1 MKNKKV
7 AIVGGGLAGSEAA
20 WQLSLMDISSNLY
33 EMRPNK
39 KTPAH
44 KTSLLAELVCSNS
57 FRSDDHN
64 NNAVGQLHWEM
75 RAADGLI
82 ISMGDK
88 ARIPA
93 GSAMAVDR
101 MKFSSKIT
109 NLIKNNSLINIIQ
122 KEIIDLKQLTE
133 DHVIIASGPLTSN
146 NLAQSLIELTGSKNL
161 YFYDAIA
168 PTVYADSIDYQ
179 STWFQSR
186 YDKGDSVEEREAY
199 LNCPMTK
206 DEYYEFVSKISE
218 SDKADFNDWETDVPF
233 FSGCLPI
240 EVMASRGKDTL
251 RFGPMKPVGLTNP
264 RSDKKPY
271 AVVQLRKE
279 NKEGTLFNIV
289 GFQTKI
295 KHSRQAEILRSI
307 KGLQEARFAR
317 LGGIHK
323 NTFLNSPDILDK
335 YFQLKSNPN
344 ISLAGQI
351 TGVEGYVESAAIGLL
366 VGRIVGAKI
375 LGEEVMLPPPDT
387 ALGALAHHL
396 ITENNNFQPMNINFG
411 LFKSAVNNL
420 KGKKNRRERYSSYTS
435 TAKSSFLSWLESQSI
450 FHRSFVKKH
459 DLDPV

>member
-20 WQLSLMDISSNLY
+20 WQLSLMGISSNLY

-57 FRSDDHN
+57 FRSDDHT

-251 RFGPMKPVGLTNP
+251 RFGPMKPIGLTNP
-264 RSDKKPY
+264 KSDKKPY

-435 TAKSSFLSWLESQSI
+435 TAKSSFLIWLESQSI
-450 FHRSFVKKH
+450 FHKSFVKKH

>member
-20 WQLSLMDISSNLY
+20 WQLSLMGISSNLY

-57 FRSDDHN
+57 FRSDDHT

-264 RSDKKPY
+264 KSDKKPY

-335 YFQLKSNPN
+335 YFQLKSYPN

-375 LGEEVMLPPPDT
+375 LGKEVKLPSADT
-387 ALGALAHHL
+387 ALGALANHL
-396 ITENNNFQPMNINFG
+396 ITHNNDFQPMNVNFG
-411 LFKSAVNNL
+411 LFKSTVKDF
-420 KGKKNRRERYSSYTS
+420 KGKKNRRERYAAYTS
-435 TAKSSFLSWLESQSI
+435 IAKSSFNNWLESQS
-450 FHRSFVKKH
+450 S
-459 DLDPV
+459 L

>member
-20 WQLSLMDISSNLY
+20 WQLSLMGISSNLY

-109 NLIKNNSLINIIQ
+109 NLIKNNSLINIIH
-122 KEIIDLKQLTE
+122 KEIIDLKQMTE

-251 RFGPMKPVGLTNP
+251 RFGPMKPIGLTNP
-264 RSDKKPY
+264 KSDKKPY

>member
-1 MKNKKV
+1 MTKKKV

-20 WQLSLMDISSNLY
+20 WQLGRMGISSNLY
-33 EMRPNK
+33 EMRPIK

-57 FRSDDHN
+57 FRSDDHT

-82 ISMGDK
+82 ISIGDK

-101 MKFSSKIT
+101 VKFSSEIT
-109 NLIKNNSLINIIQ
+109 KLIKNNSFVTIIQ
-122 KEIIDLKQLTE
+122 KEITDLEKLTE
-133 DHVIIASGPLTSN
+133 DHIIIASGPLTSN
-146 NLAQSLIELTGSKNL
+146 KLAQSLIKLTGSKNL

-168 PTVYADSIDYQ
+168 PTVYADSINYEC
-179 STWFQSR
+179 TWFQSR

-206 DEYYEFVSKISE
+206 DEYYEFVCKISE
-218 SDKADFNDWETDVPF
+218 SDKADFNDWETDIPF

-264 RSDKKPY
+264 KSDRKPF

-279 NKEGTLFNIV
+279 NQEGTLFNIV

-295 KHSRQAEILRSI
+295 KHARQAEILRSI
-307 KGLQEARFAR
+307 NGLKEARFAR

-335 YFQLKSNPN
+335 LFQLKSYPN

-366 VGRIVGAKI
+366 VGRIVGAKM
-375 LGEEVMLPPPDT
+375 LGEDVRLPPPDT

-396 ITENNNFQPMNINFG
+396 IAENNDFQPMNVNFG
-411 LFKSAVNNL
+411 LFKSTVNNL
-420 KGKKNRRERYSSYTS
+420 RGKKNRQERYSAYTS
-435 TAKSSFLSWLESQSI
+435 NAKSSFLSWLDSQSI
-450 FHRSFVKKH
+450 
-459 DLDPV
+459 L

>member
-1 MKNKKV
+1 MKNKKI

-20 WQLSLMDISSNLY
+20 WQLSLMGISSNLY

-57 FRSDDHN
+57 FRSDDHT

-168 PTVYADSIDYQ
+168 PTIYADSIDYQ

-264 RSDKKPY
+264 KSDTKPY

-411 LFKSAVNNL
+411 LFKSAINNL

>member
-1 MKNKKV
+1 MVEKKV
-7 AIVGGGLAGSEAA
+7 AIVGGGLAGCEAA
-20 WQLSLMDISSNLY
+20 WQLGQMGIPSNLY

-39 KTPAH
+39 NTPAH
-44 KTSLLAELVCSNS
+44 KTSFLAELVCSNS
-57 FRSDDHN
+57 FRSGDDI

-82 ISMGDK
+82 ISTGDK
-88 ARIPA
+88 SRIPA

-101 MKFSSKIT
+101 NQFSSRIT
-109 NLIKNNSLINIIQ
+109 EIIEKHPLISLNH
-122 KEIIDLKQLTE
+122 KEITDLKQLKE

-146 NLAQSLIELTGSKNL
+146 KLAQSLIELTGSKNL

-168 PTVYADSIDYQ
+168 PTIYADSIDYE

-186 YDKGDSVEEREAY
+186 YDKGDTVEEREAY

-206 DEYYEFVSKISE
+206 DEYYEFVSKICK
-218 SDKADFNDWETDVPF
+218 SDKADFNDWEKDVPF
-233 FSGCLPI
+233 FSGCLSI

-264 RSDKKPY
+264 KNQVKPY

-307 KGLQEARFAR
+307 SGLQDARFAR

-323 NTFLNSPDILDK
+323 NTFLNSPDILDRH
-335 YFQLKSNPN
+335 FQLKTYPKV
-344 ISLAGQI
+344 SLAGQI
-351 TGVEGYVESAAIGLL
+351 TGVEGYVECCYRSVSRTNGWSKNFKQRGDIAS
-366 VGRIVGAKI
+366 
-375 LGEEVMLPPPDT
+375 PDT
-387 ALGALAHHL
+387 ALGALANHL
-396 ITENNNFQPMNINFG
+396 ISQNDDFQPMNINFG
-411 LFKSAVNNL
+411 LFKSSINNL
-420 KGKKNRRERYSSYTS
+420 KGKKNRRERYSTYTS
-435 TAKSSFLSWLESQSI
+435 IAKSSFQNWLKAI
-450 FHRSFVKKH
+450 NFI
-459 DLDPV
+459 

>member
-20 WQLSLMDISSNLY
+20 WQLGSMGISSNLY

-57 FRSDDHN
+57 FRSDDHT

-101 MKFSSKIT
+101 MKFSSGIT
-109 NLIKNNSLINIIQ
+109 NLIKNNSFINTIQ
-122 KEIIDLKQLTE
+122 KEITDLKHLTE

-146 NLAQSLIELTGSKNL
+146 KLAQSLIELTGYKNL

-168 PTVYADSIDYQ
+168 PTVYADSIDYE

-206 DEYYEFVSKISE
+206 DEYYEFVSKISK
-218 SDKADFNDWETDVPF
+218 SDKADFNDWEADVPF

-251 RFGPMKPVGLTNP
+251 RFGPMKPIGLTNP
-264 RSDKKPY
+264 KSDIKPY

-295 KHSRQAEILRSI
+295 KHSRQAELLRSI

>member
-1 MKNKKV
+1 MSEKKV

-20 WQLSLMDISSNLY
+20 WQLGRMGISSNLY
-33 EMRPNK
+33 EMRPNQ

-57 FRSDDHN
+57 FRSDDHT

-109 NLIKNNSLINIIQ
+109 NLIKNNSLITIIQ

-218 SDKADFNDWETDVPF
+218 SNKADFNDWETDVPF

-240 EVMASRGKDTL
+240 EVMASRGRYTL
-251 RFGPMKPVGLTNP
+251 RFGPMKPIGLTNP
-264 RSDKKPY
+264 KSDKKPY

-335 YFQLKSNPN
+335 FSAIALQHSELTAPYFS
-344 ISLAGQI
+344 II
-351 TGVEGYVESAAIGLL
+351 FLL
-366 VGRIVGAKI
+366 TFKI
-375 LGEEVMLPPPDT
+375 FIF
-387 ALGALAHHL
+387 ALF
-396 ITENNNFQPMNINFG
+396 E
-411 LFKSAVNNL
+411 
-420 KGKKNRRERYSSYTS
+420 
-435 TAKSSFLSWLESQSI
+435 
-450 FHRSFVKKH
+450 
-459 DLDPV
+459 

>member
-20 WQLSLMDISSNLY
+20 WQLSLMGISSNLY

-57 FRSDDHN
+57 FRSDDHT

-122 KEIIDLKQLTE
+122 KEIIDIKQLRE
-133 DHVIIASGPLTSN
+133 DHVIVASGPLTSN
-146 NLAQSLIELTGSKNL
+146 KLAQSLIELTGSKNL

-264 RSDKKPY
+264 KSDKKPY

-335 YFQLKSNPN
+335 YFQLKSYPN

-411 LFKSAVNNL
+411 LFKSAANNL

>member
-20 WQLSLMDISSNLY
+20 WQLSLMGISSNLY

-57 FRSDDHN
+57 FRSDDHT

-218 SDKADFNDWETDVPF
+218 SDKTDFNDWETDVPF

>member
-20 WQLSLMDISSNLY
+20 WQLSLMGISSNLY

-57 FRSDDHN
+57 FRSDDHT

-122 KEIIDLKQLTE
+122 KEIIDLKQLIE

-264 RSDKKPY
+264 KSDTKPY

>member
-20 WQLSLMDISSNLY
+20 WQLSLMGISSNLY

-57 FRSDDHN
+57 FRSDDHT

-264 RSDKKPY
+264 KSDTKPY

-307 KGLQEARFAR
+307 SGLQDARFAR

-323 NTFLNSPDILDK
+323 NTFLNSPDILDRH
-335 YFQLKSNPN
+335 FQLKTYPKV
-344 ISLAGQI
+344 SLAGQI

-366 VGRIVGAKI
+366 VGRMVGAKI
-375 LGEEVMLPPPDT
+375 LSREVLLPPPDT

-396 ITENNNFQPMNINFG
+396 ISQNDDFQPMNINFG
-411 LFKSAVNNL
+411 LFKSSINNL
-420 KGKKNRRERYSSYTS
+420 KGKKNRRERYSTYTS
-435 TAKSSFLSWLESQSI
+435 VAKSSFQNWLKTMNI
-450 FHRSFVKKH
+450 V
-459 DLDPV
+459 

>member
-20 WQLSLMDISSNLY
+20 WQLSLMGISSNLY

-57 FRSDDHN
+57 FRSDDHT

-122 KEIIDLKQLTE
+122 KEISDLKQLTE
-133 DHVIIASGPLTSN
+133 QHVIIASGPLTSN

-251 RFGPMKPVGLTNP
+251 RFGPMKPIGLTNP
-264 RSDKKPY
+264 KSDKKPY

-375 LGEEVMLPPPDT
+375 LGEDVMLPPPDT

>member
-20 WQLSLMDISSNLY
+20 WQLSLMGISSNLY

-57 FRSDDHN
+57 FRSDDHT

-109 NLIKNNSLINIIQ
+109 NLIKNNSLVNIIQ

-168 PTVYADSIDYQ
+168 PTVYADSIDYK

-264 RSDKKPY
+264 KSDKKPY

-411 LFKSAVNNL
+411 LFKSAINNL

>member
-20 WQLSLMDISSNLY
+20 WQLSLMGISSNLY

-57 FRSDDHN
+57 FRSDDHT

-122 KEIIDLKQLTE
+122 KEISDLKQLTE
-133 DHVIIASGPLTSN
+133 QHVIIASGPLTSN

-264 RSDKKPY
+264 KSDKKPY

-411 LFKSAVNNL
+411 LFKAAINNL

>member
-20 WQLSLMDISSNLY
+20 WQLSLMGISSNLY

-122 KEIIDLKQLTE
+122 KEISDLKQLTE
-133 DHVIIASGPLTSN
+133 QHVIIASGPLTSN

-264 RSDKKPY
+264 KSDKKPY

-411 LFKSAVNNL
+411 LFKSAINNL

>member
-1 MKNKKV
+1 MVEKKV

-20 WQLSLMDISSNLY
+20 WQLGRMGIRTNLY

-39 KTPAH
+39 HTPAH
-44 KTSLLAELVCSNS
+44 KTSFLAELVCSNS
-57 FRSDDHN
+57 FRSGDDI

-75 RAADGLI
+75 RTADGLI

-88 ARIPA
+88 SRIPA

-101 MKFSSKIT
+101 NQFSLGITKIIEKHP
-109 NLIKNNSLINIIQ
+109 LISLNH
-122 KEIIDLKQLTE
+122 KEITDLKQLKE
-133 DHVIIASGPLTSN
+133 DHIIIASGPLTSN
-146 NLAQSLIELTGSKNL
+146 KLAQSLIELTGSKNL

-168 PTVYADSIDYQ
+168 PTIYADSIDYE

-186 YDKGDSVEEREAY
+186 YDKGDTVEEREAY

-206 DEYYEFVSKISE
+206 DEYYEFVSKICK
-218 SDKADFNDWETDVPF
+218 SDKADFNDWEKDVPF

-264 RSDKKPY
+264 KNQAKPY

-307 KGLQEARFAR
+307 TGLQDARFAR

-323 NTFLNSPDILDK
+323 NTFLNSPDILDHH
-335 YFQLKSNPN
+335 FQLKSYPMV
-344 ISLAGQI
+344 SLAGQI

-366 VGRIVGAKI
+366 VGRMVGAKI
-375 LGEEVMLPPPDT
+375 LSREVKLPPPDT
-387 ALGALAHHL
+387 ALGALANHL
-396 ITENNNFQPMNINFG
+396 ISQNDDFQPMNINFG
-411 LFKSAVNNL
+411 LFKSSINNL
-420 KGKKNRRERYSSYTS
+420 KGKKNRRERYSTYTS
-435 TAKSSFLSWLESQSI
+435 IAKSSFQNWLKAVN
-450 FHRSFVKKH
+450 FV
-459 DLDPV
+459 

>member
-20 WQLSLMDISSNLY
+20 WQLSLMGISSNLY

-57 FRSDDHN
+57 FRSDDHT

-122 KEIIDLKQLTE
+122 KEISDLKQLTE
-133 DHVIIASGPLTSN
+133 QHVIIASGPLTSN

-251 RFGPMKPVGLTNP
+251 RFGPMKPIGLTNP
-264 RSDKKPY
+264 KSDKKPY

>member
-1 MKNKKV
+1 
-7 AIVGGGLAGSEAA
+7 
-20 WQLSLMDISSNLY
+20 
-33 EMRPNK
+33 
-39 KTPAH
+39 
-44 KTSLLAELVCSNS
+44 
-57 FRSDDHN
+57 
-64 NNAVGQLHWEM
+64 
-75 RAADGLI
+75 
-82 ISMGDK
+82 
-88 ARIPA
+88 
-93 GSAMAVDR
+93 
-101 MKFSSKIT
+101 
-109 NLIKNNSLINIIQ
+109 
-122 KEIIDLKQLTE
+122 
-133 DHVIIASGPLTSN
+133 
-146 NLAQSLIELTGSKNL
+146 
-161 YFYDAIA
+161 
-168 PTVYADSIDYQ
+168 
-179 STWFQSR
+179 
-186 YDKGDSVEEREAY
+186 
-199 LNCPMTK
+199 MTK

-251 RFGPMKPVGLTNP
+251 RFGPMKPIGLTNP
-264 RSDKKPY
+264 KSDKKPY

-335 YFQLKSNPN
+335 FFQLKSNPN

>member
-20 WQLSLMDISSNLY
+20 WQLSLMGISSNLY

-57 FRSDDHN
+57 FRSDDHT

-101 MKFSSKIT
+101 TKFSSKIT

-264 RSDKKPY
+264 KSDTKPY

-411 LFKSAVNNL
+411 LFKSAINNL

>member
-20 WQLSLMDISSNLY
+20 WQLSLMGISSNLY

-57 FRSDDHN
+57 FRSDDHT

-264 RSDKKPY
+264 KSDKKPY

>member
-20 WQLSLMDISSNLY
+20 WQLSLIGISSNLY

-88 ARIPA
+88 ARVPA

-109 NLIKNNSLINIIQ
+109 NLIRNNSLINIIQ

-206 DEYYEFVSKISE
+206 DEYYEFVYKISE

-251 RFGPMKPVGLTNP
+251 RFGPLKPVGLTNP
-264 RSDKKPY
+264 KSDKKPY

-351 TGVEGYVESAAIGLL
+351 TGVEGYVESAAIGLI

-411 LFKSAVNNL
+411 LFKSAINNL

>member
-20 WQLSLMDISSNLY
+20 WQLSLMGISSNLY

-57 FRSDDHN
+57 FRSDDHT

-75 RAADGLI
+75 RAANGLI

-101 MKFSSKIT
+101 MKFSSEIT
-109 NLIKNNSLINIIQ
+109 NLIRNNSLINIIQ

-264 RSDKKPY
+264 KSDKKPY

-411 LFKSAVNNL
+411 LFKSAANNL

>member
-20 WQLSLMDISSNLY
+20 WQLSLMGISSNLY

-57 FRSDDHN
+57 FRSDDHT

-109 NLIKNNSLINIIQ
+109 NLIRNNSLINIIQ

-186 YDKGDSVEEREAY
+186 YDKGDSIEEREAY

-264 RSDKKPY
+264 KSDKKPY

-335 YFQLKSNPN
+335 YFQLKSYPN

-375 LGEEVMLPPPDT
+375 LGKEVKLPSADT
-387 ALGALAHHL
+387 ALGALANHL
-396 ITENNNFQPMNINFG
+396 ITHNNDFQPMNVNFG
-411 LFKSAVNNL
+411 LFQSTVKDF
-420 KGKKNRRERYSSYTS
+420 KGKKNRRERYAAYTS
-435 TAKSSFLSWLESQSI
+435 IAKSSFHNWLESQS
-450 FHRSFVKKH
+450 S
-459 DLDPV
+459 L

>member
-20 WQLSLMDISSNLY
+20 WQLSLMGISSNLY

-57 FRSDDHN
+57 FRSDDHT

-101 MKFSSKIT
+101 MKFSSEIT
-109 NLIKNNSLINIIQ
+109 NLIRNNSFINIIQ

-168 PTVYADSIDYQ
+168 PTIYADSIDYQ

-264 RSDKKPY
+264 KSDKKPY

-351 TGVEGYVESAAIGLL
+351 TGVEGYVESAASGLL

-375 LGEEVMLPPPDT
+375 LREEVMLPPPDT

-420 KGKKNRRERYSSYTS
+420 KGKRNRRERYSSYTS

>member
-20 WQLSLMDISSNLY
+20 WQLSLMGISSNLY

-57 FRSDDHN
+57 FRSDDHT

-101 MKFSSKIT
+101 MKFSSEIT

-146 NLAQSLIELTGSKNL
+146 KLAQSLIELTGSKNL

-206 DEYYEFVSKISE
+206 NEYYEFVSKISE

-264 RSDKKPY
+264 KSDKKPY

-387 ALGALAHHL
+387 ALGALANHL

-411 LFKSAVNNL
+411 LFKSTANNL

-450 FHRSFVKKH
+450 FYRSFVKKH

>member
-20 WQLSLMDISSNLY
+20 WQLSLMGISSNLY

-57 FRSDDHN
+57 FRSDDHT

-264 RSDKKPY
+264 KSDTKPY

>member
-1 MKNKKV
+1 MVKKKV

-20 WQLSLMDISSNLY
+20 WQLGRMGIPTNLY

-39 KTPAH
+39 NTPAH

-57 FRSDDHN
+57 FRSDDDM

-75 RAADGLI
+75 RVADGLI
-82 ISMGDK
+82 ISIGDIS
-88 ARIPA
+88 RIPA

-101 MKFSSKIT
+101 MQFSSRIT
-109 NLIKNNSLINIIQ
+109 DLIKNNSSISLIQ
-122 KEIIDLKQLTE
+122 KEITDLKQLKE

-168 PTVYADSIDYQ
+168 PTVYADSIDYE

-186 YDKGDSVEEREAY
+186 YDKGETVEEREAY

-206 DEYYEFVSKISE
+206 DEYYEFVSKICK
-218 SDKADFNDWETDVPF
+218 SDKADFNNWEKDVPF

-251 RFGPMKPVGLTNP
+251 RFGPMKPIGLTNP
-264 RSDKKPY
+264 KNEIKPY

-279 NKEGTLFNIV
+279 NKEATLYNIV

-307 KGLQEARFAR
+307 CGLQDARFAR

-323 NTFLNSPDILDK
+323 NTFLNSPDILDH
-335 YFQLKSNPN
+335 YFQLKSCPKV
-344 ISLAGQI
+344 SLVGQI

-366 VGRIVGAKI
+366 VGRMVGAKI
-375 LGEEVMLPPPDT
+375 LGKEFVLPPPNT

-396 ITENNNFQPMNINFG
+396 ITQNDNFQPMNINFG
-411 LFKSAVNNL
+411 LFKSTIDNL
-420 KGKKNRRERYSSYTS
+420 KGKKNRRERYSTYTS
-435 TAKSSFLSWLESQSI
+435 IAKSSFQSWLKTV
-450 FHRSFVKKH
+450 SFF
-459 DLDPV
+459 

>member
-1 MKNKKV
+1 MTKKKV
-7 AIVGGGLAGSEAA
+7 AIIGGGLAGCEAA
-20 WQLSLMDISSNLY
+20 WQLSRMGIASNLY
-33 EMRPNK
+33 EMRPSK

-57 FRSDDHN
+57 FRSDDDT

-101 MKFSSKIT
+101 MKFSSEIT
-109 NLIKNNSLINIIQ
+109 ELIKNNSFINIIQ
-122 KEIIDLKQLTE
+122 KEITNLKQLTE
-133 DHVIIASGPLTSN
+133 DHVIIATGPLTSN
-146 NLAQSLIELTGSKNL
+146 KLAQSLIELTGSKNL

-168 PTVYADSIDYQ
+168 PTVYADSINYER
-179 STWFQSR
+179 TWFQSR
-186 YDKGDSVEEREAY
+186 YDKGDSIEEREAY

-206 DEYYEFVSKISE
+206 DEYYEFVSQLSE
-218 SDKADFNDWETDVPF
+218 SDKADFNDWEADVPF

-264 RSDKKPY
+264 NSDMKPF
-271 AVVQLRKE
+271 AIVQLRKE

-307 KGLQEARFAR
+307 NGLQKARFAR

-323 NTFLNSPDILDK
+323 NTFLNSPNILDK
-335 YFQLKSNPN
+335 HFQLKSHPN

-366 VGRIVGAKI
+366 VGRMIGAKI
-375 LGEEVMLPPPDT
+375 LGEDVKLPSPDT

-396 ITENNNFQPMNINFG
+396 IAINNDFQPMNVNFG
-411 LFKSAVNNL
+411 LFKSTVNNF
-420 KGKKNRRERYSSYTS
+420 KGKKNRRERYTAYTS
-435 TAKSSFLSWLESQSI
+435 IAKSSFHSWLESQSSLY
-450 FHRSFVKKH
+450 RSCVKKH